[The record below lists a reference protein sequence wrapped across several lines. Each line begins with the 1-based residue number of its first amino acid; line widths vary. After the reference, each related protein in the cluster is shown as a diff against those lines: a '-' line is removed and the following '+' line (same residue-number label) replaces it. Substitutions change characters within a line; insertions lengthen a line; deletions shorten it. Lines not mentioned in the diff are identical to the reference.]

1 MRHAVTVLF
10 LVFFLAGCAS
20 QGQRGAE
27 IEQRDLQEQDAARR
41 QAQADAEK
49 QAQVMREQ
57 EELKRQLE
65 EQQRR
70 QQAQQQESS
79 PDVRSI
85 TGSNVGGSQ
94 LEADPWAKLKEPGSL
109 LGQRTIYY
117 DFDRYEIR
125 DEFVPIIE
133 AHAKFLAEHP
143 EIKIAVQGNCDDRG
157 SREYNVALG
166 QRRAD
171 SVKRAMALLGVSEK
185 QIETVSFGAEKPVAM
200 GQDEE
205 SWAKNRRSDIV
216 YTNEPQQQT
225 Q

>member
-1 MRHAVTVLF
+1 LLF
-10 LVFFLAGCAS
+10 LGFFLAGCAS

-27 IEQRDLQEQDAARR
+27 IEQRELQEQDAAQR

-65 EQQRR
+65 EQQRK
-70 QQAQQQESS
+70 QQEQQTSSEGS
-79 PDVRSI
+79 PDVRPI
-85 TGSNVGGSQ
+85 TGSNVGASE
-94 LEADPWAKLKEPGSL
+94 LDADPWAKLKEPGSL
-109 LGQRTIYY
+109 LGQRAIYY
-117 DFDRYEIR
+117 DFDRYDIK

-133 AHAKFLAEHP
+133 AHAKFLADHP
-143 EIKIAVQGNCDDRG
+143 DLKIAVQGNCDDRG

-171 SVKRAMALLGVSEK
+171 SVKRAMALLGVEEK
-185 QIETVSFGAEKPVAM
+185 QIETVSFGAEKPVAL

-216 YTNEPQQQT
+216 YMNEPQQPQ

>member
-1 MRHAVTVLF
+1 MRHAVYGVF

-27 IEQRDLQEQDAARR
+27 IEQRDLQEQDQQRQAEADAQR
-41 QAQADAEK
+41 QAQIA
-49 QAQVMREQ
+49 REQ

-65 EQQRR
+65 EQKR
-70 QQAQQQESS
+70 QQAERQAAEGS

-85 TGSNVGGSQ
+85 AGSNVGASQ
-94 LEADPWAKLKEPGSL
+94 LDADPWAKLKEPGSM

-117 DFDRYEIR
+117 DFDRYEIKE
-125 DEFVPIIE
+125 EFVPIVE
-133 AHAKFLAEHP
+133 AHAKFLADHP
-143 EIKIAVQGNCDDRG
+143 DIKVAVQGNCDDRG

-185 QIETVSFGAEKPVAM
+185 QVETVSFGAEKPVAL

-216 YTNEPQQQT
+216 YMNEPQQQ

>member
-1 MRHAVTVLF
+1 MRHAVYVVF

-27 IEQRDLQEQDAARR
+27 IEQRDLQEQEQQR
-41 QAQADAEK
+41 QAQADAAR
-49 QAQVMREQ
+49 QAEIAKEQ

-65 EQQRR
+65 EQQQR
-70 QQAQQQESS
+70 QQQAADGS

-85 TGSNVGGSQ
+85 ADGNVGASQ
-94 LEADPWAKLKEPGSL
+94 LDADPWAKLKEPGSM

-117 DFDRYEIR
+117 DFDRYEIK
-125 DEFVPIIE
+125 DEFVPIVE
-133 AHAKFLAEHP
+133 AHAKFLADHP
-143 EIKIAVQGNCDDRG
+143 DIKVAVQGNCDDRG

-185 QIETVSFGAEKPVAM
+185 QVETVSFGAEKPVAL

-216 YTNEPQQQT
+216 YMNEPQQQ
-225 Q
+225 QQQ